1 MILRIHDSNNAQNT
15 NGDGWLPSPIL
26 TKKLVETIIDPHNA
40 NAARDISSIP
50 SPFGRM
56 DLVRTAFRELVV
68 SKEVEG
74 VTLHHKL
81 VSDALDVAQ
90 IIFHLER
97 FEKAGLVKLLRWERR
112 QELAELLASNR
123 KGHREL
129 GKALNKYLQ
138 QDKENF
144 NFSKLDSLALLV
156 FVHPE
161 TKAETVLGGTSSV
174 SLFFAAPGRL
184 DESGAGKY
192 IKFGKDMPFDG
203 DYCPL
208 HKREDAFVVWL
219 YALAKSYADM
229 SIEFKE
235 VYDYLEL
242 IRVNHLS
249 VALQGEVNTLTAQS
263 YVQNYTPLH
272 YSAGNPLEI
281 FPGFTLCG
289 NNANIGQVVWKKSQF
304 LLKTYSK
311 PLGANI
317 PLVLPIEKG
326 YAHLHYVTD
335 KWDPTTEVL
344 KNDERPLNQRTLPGD
359 GNQYP
364 YLTLGDFLGDKL
376 IRLRNTLNEE
386 DYYAGRGQSDVVRR
400 QSDNSELTTGG
411 YLLPLKP
418 LFFDYFTPEELIR
431 HDMVSLRRF
440 GTSVEVTIRIPIEGG
455 EMVYQQKYEEPM
467 EGSFTQ
473 VSNIPQIHPLAL
485 EFGLV
490 RNREHSHLACI
501 LPNDTRGFNLMAHI
515 LDPSTGQL
523 RREQLAY
530 TLQATASGDNIY
542 TSEVMGQLSLV
553 ELELDGLTAV
563 IVPRKTFDQRASR
576 KVSYAVDLGTTNSS
590 ISYVVDGNMPQL
602 LSWSG
607 AVLASLTQ
615 FNRFTSGQDI
625 LSSRLFLPECGGD
638 GKLYAFP
645 MRTALRVDKERIAH
659 QTPGQGSSP
668 NLTYQV
674 AESEP
679 EYSSIVTNIKWN
691 PNDTSKNLDA
701 YIEGLCVLLRQH
713 AETLDAEVERLVWLY
728 PSSMTGIARRRLEDI
743 WVAASRKY
751 LGAGCTVQRCN
762 EAVAPYYHLAKTIG
776 MLGSAVSMDIGG
788 ETVDVLFTGVNQ
800 NATKHLT
807 SYRLGGNTLFG
818 SAENSQSVGSAFA
831 RLLYGYL
838 EKHRQS
844 DGRLPRALRAMQEH
858 IQNGK
863 SEEAVSLYFALAKRE
878 KPFVGMELDLDKLLD
893 TQEFGASHLRALPLL
908 YFALQVYYIAEL
920 VFISKLE
927 RPRFFVFSGT
937 GSRILKLIGDEQ
949 LLSRLVSFIFGQV
962 DSLHG
967 VVETSEAIQ
976 IRFSVEPK
984 VATAHGAVTMP
995 LGGADE
1001 PKSMLL
1007 VAGGEFRSDDVNAS
1021 QTIDANYDFDGLK
1034 QSTLADL
1041 KDFASVFKELS
1052 VHLRLEREYGYT
1064 RESLDFITRELV
1076 ASDNAATFD
1085 AFVKTRLQG
1094 QEEISEGAIFT
1105 LMNERIK
1112 MIGVK
1117 LANDVCKI

>member
-1 MILRIHDSNNAQNT
+1 MILRIHDSNNTQNT
-15 NGDGWLPSPIL
+15 NGDGWAPSSIL
-26 TKKLVETIIDPHNA
+26 TKKLVETIVDPHNA

-68 SKEVEG
+68 SKELEG
-74 VTLHHKL
+74 DTLHHKL

-97 FEKAGLVKLLRWERR
+97 LEKAGLVKLLRWERR
-112 QELAELLASNR
+112 QELAQLLASNR

-129 GKALNKYLQ
+129 GKALDKYLQ
-138 QDKENF
+138 QDAANF

-156 FVHPE
+156 FVHPA
-161 TKAETVLGGTSSV
+161 TKAETVLGGTSPV
-174 SLFFAAPGRL
+174 SLFFAAPGNL
-184 DESGAGKY
+184 GKSEAGKY

-219 YALAKSYADM
+219 YALAKSYTDM
-229 SIEFKE
+229 SVEFKE

-242 IRVNHLS
+242 IRANHLS
-249 VALQGEVNTLTAQS
+249 TALQREVNTLTAQS
-263 YVQNYTPLH
+263 CEQNYTMLH

-281 FPGFTLCG
+281 FPGFTLRG
-289 NNANIGQVVWKKSQF
+289 NNTNIGQVVSKKSQF

-344 KNDERPLNQRTLPGD
+344 KNDERPLDQRTLPGD

-364 YLTLGDFLGDKL
+364 YLTLGDFLSDKL
-376 IRLRNTLNEE
+376 IRLRNTLNEV
-386 DYYAGRGQSDVVRR
+386 DYYAGRGQSDVVRTL
-400 QSDNSELTTGG
+400 ETGG

-431 HDMVSLRRF
+431 YDMVSLRAF

-455 EMVYQQKYEEPM
+455 IMEYQQSYEEPM
-467 EGSFTQ
+467 GGSFTQ
-473 VSNIPQIHPLAL
+473 VSIMPQIYPLDIEL
-485 EFGLV
+485 GLV

-501 LPNDTRGFNLMAHI
+501 LPDDTRGVNLTAHI
-515 LDPSTGQL
+515 VDPSTGQS

-530 TLQATASGDNIY
+530 TLQTTTSGDSIY

-563 IVPRKTFDQRASR
+563 IVPRTEFAQRASR

-607 AVLASLTQ
+607 AVLASLTK
-615 FNRFTSGQDI
+615 FDRYTSGQDI

-645 MRTALRVDKERIAH
+645 MRTALRVDKQRIAH
-659 QTPGQGSSP
+659 QKPGQGSSP

-863 SEEAVSLYFALAKRE
+863 SEEAVSLYFALAKRGQ
-878 KPFVGMELDLDKLLD
+878 PFAGIELDLDKLLD
-893 TQEFGASHLRALPLL
+893 TQEFGASHLRVLPLL

-937 GSRILKLIGDEQ
+937 GSRIVKLVGDEH
-949 LLSRLVSFIFGQV
+949 LLSRLVSFVFDQV

-967 VVETSEAIQ
+967 VVKASEAIQ

-1021 QTIDANYDFDGLK
+1021 QPVDANYDFNGLK

-1041 KDFASVFKELS
+1041 KHFASVFKELT

-1064 RESLDFITRELV
+1064 RESLDFIARELV

-1085 AFVKTRLQG
+1085 AIVKTRLQG

-1105 LMNERIK
+1105 LMSERIK

>member
-1 MILRIHDSNNAQNT
+1 
-15 NGDGWLPSPIL
+15 
-26 TKKLVETIIDPHNA
+26 
-40 NAARDISSIP
+40 
-50 SPFGRM
+50 
-56 DLVRTAFRELVV
+56 
-68 SKEVEG
+68 
-74 VTLHHKL
+74 
-81 VSDALDVAQ
+81 
-90 IIFHLER
+90 
-97 FEKAGLVKLLRWERR
+97 
-112 QELAELLASNR
+112 
-123 KGHREL
+123 
-129 GKALNKYLQ
+129 
-138 QDKENF
+138 
-144 NFSKLDSLALLV
+144 
-156 FVHPE
+156 
-161 TKAETVLGGTSSV
+161 
-174 SLFFAAPGRL
+174 
-184 DESGAGKY
+184 
-192 IKFGKDMPFDG
+192 
-203 DYCPL
+203 
-208 HKREDAFVVWL
+208 
-219 YALAKSYADM
+219 
-229 SIEFKE
+229 
-235 VYDYLEL
+235 
-242 IRVNHLS
+242 
-249 VALQGEVNTLTAQS
+249 
-263 YVQNYTPLH
+263 
-272 YSAGNPLEI
+272 
-281 FPGFTLCG
+281 
-289 NNANIGQVVWKKSQF
+289 
-304 LLKTYSK
+304 
-311 PLGANI
+311 
-317 PLVLPIEKG
+317 
-326 YAHLHYVTD
+326 
-335 KWDPTTEVL
+335 
-344 KNDERPLNQRTLPGD
+344 
-359 GNQYP
+359 
-364 YLTLGDFLGDKL
+364 
-376 IRLRNTLNEE
+376 
-386 DYYAGRGQSDVVRR
+386 
-400 QSDNSELTTGG
+400 
-411 YLLPLKP
+411 
-418 LFFDYFTPEELIR
+418 
-431 HDMVSLRRF
+431 
-440 GTSVEVTIRIPIEGG
+440 
-455 EMVYQQKYEEPM
+455 
-467 EGSFTQ
+467 
-473 VSNIPQIHPLAL
+473 
-485 EFGLV
+485 
-490 RNREHSHLACI
+490 
-501 LPNDTRGFNLMAHI
+501 MAHI
-515 LDPSTGQL
+515 LDPSTGHL

-530 TLQATASGDNIY
+530 TLQSTNNGDSIY
-542 TSEVMGQLSLV
+542 TAEVMGQLSLV

-563 IVPRKTFDQRASR
+563 IVPRKTFEQRASR

-590 ISYVVDGNMPQL
+590 ISYVLDGNMPQL

-691 PNDTSKNLDA
+691 PTSKNLNA

-728 PSSMTGIARRRLEDI
+728 PSSMIERDRGRLKGIWE
-743 WVAASRKY
+743 AASRRY

-800 NATKHLT
+800 DATKHLT

-818 SAENSQSVGSAFA
+818 SAENSQSAGSAFA

-844 DGRLPRALRAMQEH
+844 DGRLPRVLRAMQEH

-863 SEEAVSLYFALAKRE
+863 SEEAVSLYFALAKRGQ
-878 KPFVGMELDLDKLLD
+878 PFAEIELDLDKLLD

-937 GSRILKLIGDEQ
+937 GSRIVKLIGDEH
-949 LLSRLVSFIFGQV
+949 LLSRLVSFVFDQV
-962 DSLHG
+962 DSLHD
-967 VVETSEAIQ
+967 VVRTSEAIQ

-1021 QTIDANYDFDGLK
+1021 QPIDANYDFDGLK

-1041 KDFASVFKELS
+1041 KHFALVFKELS

-1064 RESLDFITRELV
+1064 RESLDFIARELL

-1085 AFVKTRLQG
+1085 ALVKTRLQG
-1094 QEEISEGAIFT
+1094 QGEISEGAIFT
-1105 LMNERIK
+1105 LMCERIK